1 MRRMGKDAKPRRRDG
16 TLNIYEAKTHFSDL
30 IERVA
35 SGEEIVIS
43 RRGKP
48 VARLAPIPARGLKFG
63 VLKGKLTVPA
73 DFDSPLPPEIQR
85 YFDGGSDDE

>member
-1 MRRMGKDAKPRRRDG
+1 MGKDASPRRRDG

-35 SGEEIVIS
+35 NGEEIVIS

-48 VARLAPIPARGLKFG
+48 VARLSPIPNRGIKFG
-63 VLKGKLTVPA
+63 VLKGKLTVPE
-73 DFDSPLPPEIQR
+73 DFDSPLPPDIQR
-85 YFDGGSDDE
+85 YFEGESDDE